1 MASVEESVSTNKRKG
16 DGQRELQE
24 EANKRKK
31 ISIASYIGVAKI
43 FDWGGGPNHKSHAMT
58 SSKIFKTGTFGW
70 AKIS

>member
-1 MASVEESVSTNKRKG
+1 MASVEESVSTNKRRG

-31 ISIASYIGVAKI
+31 RSIASYIGVAKI
-43 FDWGGGPNHKSHAMT
+43 FDWGGPHHKSHAMT
-58 SSKIFKTGTFGW
+58 SSKIFKTGTFNW